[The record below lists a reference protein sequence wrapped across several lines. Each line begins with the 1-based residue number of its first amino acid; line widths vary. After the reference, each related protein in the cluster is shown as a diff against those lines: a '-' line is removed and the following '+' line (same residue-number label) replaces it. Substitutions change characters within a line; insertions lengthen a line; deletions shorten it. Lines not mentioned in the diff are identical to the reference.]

1 MSFKNPN
8 IGKYV
13 IVRSYGAGVFFGKL
27 KEQSKN
33 CKIVVLNKCRRLWKW
48 HAADGIA
55 LSGVA
60 MRGLIYDENTKV
72 DIMTNNHVITGVLE
86 VIPCADTAV
95 KSIMEANDD

>member
-8 IGKYV
+8 IGKFV

-33 CKIVVLNKCRRLWKW
+33 GKVVVLNKCRRLWKW

-60 MRGLIYDENTKV
+60 RYGIIRSKSNIDSMTK
-72 DIMTNNHVITGVLE
+72 NHVITGVIE
-86 VIPCADTAV
+86 VIPCTDAAV
-95 KSIMEANDD
+95 KSIMEDENE